1 MTVLIFANGE
11 INEVEWIRPYLETA
25 TAVIAADGGTR
36 HLFRL
41 NHPPDI
47 VMGDM
52 DSLPDEAR
60 PWLAAAHTRLL
71 AYPPA
76 KDETDLE
83 LALLYAAEKY
93 ADPLLIFGAL
103 GGRLD
108 QMLANILLLAHPG
121 LHGRAVQ
128 LVTAHERAWLVRDHT
143 EIHGQIGDLVSFIPL
158 GGDAHVAATTG
169 LQWPLQDD
177 VLAFGLARGV
187 SNVLTAVTATVILH
201 TGLLLCI
208 HTKSS
213 RSVSVTKFSPPP

>member
-1 MTVLIFANGE
+1 MSVLIFANGE

-36 HLFRL
+36 HLLRL

-47 VMGDM
+47 VIGDM
-52 DSLPDEAR
+52 DSLPDEVR
-60 PWLAAAHTRLL
+60 PWPAAVHTRLL
-71 AYPPA
+71 VYPPV

-83 LALLYAAEKY
+83 LALLYAAENY

-108 QMLANILLLAHPG
+108 QTIANILLLAHPG
-121 LHGRAVQ
+121 LHGRAVY
-128 LVTAHERAWLVRDHT
+128 LVTLYERAWLVRDHT
-143 EIHGQIGDLVSFIPL
+143 EIHGQMGDLVSFIPL
-158 GGDAHVAATTG
+158 GGDAHVASTTG

-187 SNVLTAVTATVILH
+187 SNVLTPAPSAAGAAVTATITLH
-201 TGLLLCI
+201 SGLLLCI

-213 RSVSVTKFSPPP
+213 SS

>member
-11 INEVEWIRPYLETA
+11 IKEVEWIRPYLSTA

-52 DSLPDEAR
+52 DSLPEETR

-83 LALLYAAEKY
+83 LALLYAAENY

-108 QMLANILLLAHPG
+108 QTIANILLLAHPR
-121 LHGRAVQ
+121 LHGRTIE
-128 LVTAHERAWLVRDHT
+128 LVTAHERAWLVRGST
-143 EIHGQIGDLVSFIPL
+143 QVQGQIGDLVSLIPL
-158 GGDAHVAATTG
+158 NGDAHIASTTG

-177 VLAFGLARGV
+177 VLVFGLARGV
-187 SNVLTAVTATVILH
+187 SNVLTPALSAAEVAVTATITLH
-201 TGLLLCI
+201 AGLLLCI

-213 RSVSVTKFSPPP
+213 SS

>member
-1 MTVLIFANGE
+1 MTILIFANGD
-11 INEVEWIRPYLETA
+11 INDVEWIRPYLETA

-52 DSLPDEAR
+52 DSLPDDVR

-83 LALLYAAEKY
+83 LALLYAIENY

-108 QMLANILLLAHPG
+108 QTIANILLLAHPR
-121 LHGRAVQ
+121 LHGRAVH
-128 LVTAHERAWLVRDHT
+128 LVTPHERAWLVRGNT
-143 EIHGQIGDLVSFIPL
+143 EIHGQAGDLVSLIPL

-177 VLAFGLARGV
+177 VLVFGLARGV
-187 SNVLTAVTATVILH
+187 SNVLTPALSAAEAATPATVTLH
-201 TGLLLCI
+201 SGLLLCI
-208 HTKSS
+208 YTKSS
-213 RSVSVTKFSPPP
+213 SS